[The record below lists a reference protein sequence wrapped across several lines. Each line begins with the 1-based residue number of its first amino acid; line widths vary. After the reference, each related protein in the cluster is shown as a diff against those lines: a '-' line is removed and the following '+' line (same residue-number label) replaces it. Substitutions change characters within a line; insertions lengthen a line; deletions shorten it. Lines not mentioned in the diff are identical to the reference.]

1 MDVCAL
7 EFCDWE
13 RVYGGM
19 GQTARGVSK
28 FKERI
33 TEWGIDFPTDWSA
46 TSLGAVDWIGN
57 IHLVVVLWTETSLY
71 LGV

>member
-1 MDVCAL
+1 MGMDVCAL

-33 TEWGIDFPTDWSA
+33 TEWGIDFPTD
-46 TSLGAVDWIGN
+46 
-57 IHLVVVLWTETSLY
+57 
-71 LGV
+71 